1 MLNRRVVAI
10 IQARMGSTRLPGKI
24 IERVGDQSLIEI
36 LVNRLKKSK
45 NLDDIV
51 IATTDNK
58 DDDVVEK
65 LCNKK
70 GINYYRG
77 SEEDV
82 LGRYVEASKLYN
94 ADVVVRITGDNP
106 LTDVDLVDKLVEA
119 HIQNNAQ
126 YTYSLDTPLG
136 VSAEIVDSNVLK
148 DINRKNVLD
157 SEREHVTPYIRYHPE
172 NYKIIEINSDL
183 KNQNIRLTVDTSED
197 LKLIKT
203 IYEHL
208 GDLENLNTNDI
219 INFLKNHPEF
229 SQINSHIK
237 QKPDSTPIN
246 IAFITEGSTKMGMGH
261 VYRSLTLAKK
271 LMTNLGCNIYFLTK
285 SSENVVRT
293 IENENYPTIRLE
305 NDEEIV
311 DHIKKLDIKAVV
323 IDKLDFEISI
333 LKILKEM
340 VKIVTVDNI
349 NSEHDKYVDIVINLV
364 KSKFININHLDEHIK
379 TKYYCGPKYLFLRDE
394 FDIFR
399 EKKDLKPKI
408 EDILLIFGGSD
419 PSNLTTRVL
428 EKLTE

>member
-24 IERVGDQSLIEI
+24 IERIGDQSLIEI

-65 LCNKK
+65 LCHKK
-70 GINYYRG
+70 GINCYRG

-82 LGRYVEASKLYN
+82 LGRYVEASKVFN

-106 LTDVDLVDKLVEA
+106 LTDVDLVDKLVVA

-136 VSAEIVDSNVLK
+136 VSAEIIDSNVLK

-203 IYEHL
+203 IHEHL
-208 GDLENLNTNDI
+208 GDLENLRTNDI

-237 QKPDSTPIN
+237 QKPDSTHIN

-261 VYRSLTLAKK
+261 VYRSLTFAKK
-271 LMTNLGCNIYFLTK
+271 LMTNLGFNIYFLTK
-285 SSENVVRT
+285 SSENVVKT

-340 VKIVTVDNI
+340 VKIVTGRQ
-349 NSEHDKYVDIVINLV
+349 
-364 KSKFININHLDEHIK
+364 
-379 TKYYCGPKYLFLRDE
+379 C
-394 FDIFR
+394 
-399 EKKDLKPKI
+399 
-408 EDILLIFGGSD
+408 
-419 PSNLTTRVL
+419 
-428 EKLTE
+428 KL